1 MQEIIYN
8 NDNLKDNELD
18 ETVTRVK
25 AVIINDKD
33 EILLGKCH
41 NTYQFPGGH
50 LHPEED
56 LTIGLIC
63 EVKEETGIELTN
75 IQSPFALIKGYCR
88 NYRSTEK
95 NRLNLIYYYFFH
107 KNYLPDKSK
116 TNLDEYEKLGNYES
130 VYIPLN
136 HLEDTLN
143 TNINL
148 EPINPI
154 MYEEMLKIVSLLKT
168 NIN

>member
-56 LTIGLIC
+56 LTIGLIR

-75 IQSPFALIKGYCR
+75 IQSPFALIKG
-88 NYRSTEK
+88 
-95 NRLNLIYYYFFH
+95 
-107 KNYLPDKSK
+107 
-116 TNLDEYEKLGNYES
+116 
-130 VYIPLN
+130 
-136 HLEDTLN
+136 
-143 TNINL
+143 
-148 EPINPI
+148 
-154 MYEEMLKIVSLLKT
+154 
-168 NIN
+168 